1 LLSRVTNQVVLK
13 LSRYPI
19 GAEIAMEV
27 VGFVVAEVVVP
38 DLVNVGTVGGLYD
51 VNFSRI
57 DELLEVVFVNFFPGL
72 YGGGGIGH
80 G

>member
-1 LLSRVTNQVVLK
+1 
-13 LSRYPI
+13 
-19 GAEIAMEV
+19 MEV